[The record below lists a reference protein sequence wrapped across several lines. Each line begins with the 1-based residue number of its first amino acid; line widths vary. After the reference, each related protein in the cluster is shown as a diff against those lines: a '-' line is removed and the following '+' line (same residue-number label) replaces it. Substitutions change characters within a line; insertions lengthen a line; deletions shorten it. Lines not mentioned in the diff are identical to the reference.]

1 MLRQE
6 TAEQT
11 KLFKR
16 NFLFI
21 TSVARTNLEAE
32 IVQRGGSF
40 NINNLIR
47 FRARRECIGK
57 NILIYGKL
65 FVC

>member
-1 MLRQE
+1 MMRQDS
-6 TAEQT
+6 TEQT

-40 NINNLIR
+40 NLSNTVR

-57 NILIYGKL
+57 IDI
-65 FVC
+65 